1 VVLIGDVLLASHLFA
16 TGLSHHGVFN
26 EFWNGPC
33 RRRENGPSQSNYT
46 VTGFGVTA
54 ARNYGDLEA
63 KRSIQ
68 ADSLAD
74 ALPREAMLSMDGN
87 AASRT
92 TVTLSMRLPEAL

>member
-1 VVLIGDVLLASHLFA
+1 MGGVLLASHLFA

-26 EFWNGPC
+26 EFWDGPC
-33 RRRENGPSQSNYT
+33 RRRANGPSQSNYT
-46 VTGFGVTA
+46 VTGFAVIA
-54 ARNYGDLEA
+54 AGNCDDLEA

-74 ALPREAMLSMDGN
+74 AVLREAMLSMDGN
-87 AASRT
+87 AAPRT